1 MRILRLFREACCHLR
16 CCSLRKQRSRRL
28 SLLVMKGFL
37 VYILIFN
44 QMLWADSLPPASA
57 IASAHPLATAAG
69 EKIIHEGGNAFDAAV
84 AVSAVLA
91 VVEPYACGLG
101 GGAMWLLYRA
111 TDQQML
117 LLDGRERAPEQAYW
131 RMLVADGV
139 HPGLLEQPEG
149 PRSAAIPGLPAGLVY
164 LAERYGRLPLRRS
177 LRPAIDHAR
186 RGFETSPQYRRFSM
200 ESEAM
205 LARYPDS
212 ARIYLREDR
221 APAIGSRIVQKDLAR
236 SLQLLAERGMA
247 GFYQGQLAEQLVQ
260 ELRTSGGIWTLK
272 DLADYRPVLRQPL
285 ISTYGELRIVTAPPP
300 SAGGVV
306 LSQALK
312 ILEHFELAGISSV
325 ERNHL
330 VIESLRRAFRE
341 PVVYLGDPDFTSI
354 PVNRLLDSDYIDGL
368 ALTIEPDRA
377 TPSIEIG
384 DTPGM
389 NADSMQTTHFS
400 VIDRE
405 GNRVSG
411 TLGLN
416 RLFGSGYVVPGTG
429 ILLNNSMEN
438 FSAPPSGNAQDPQE
452 LDHANV
458 LEPGKRPLT
467 TMTPVFLETADRI
480 AILGSPGGNRIIS
493 SLLLA
498 VLDFAERMPV
508 ETWVAMPRFH
518 HQYLPDIVS
527 FEMPAFSQEE
537 LNQLRRLGHRLE
549 GTSQLFGDM
558 QAILWDRRLGVVS
571 AASDPRGEGTA
582 RVFER

>member
-1 MRILRLFREACCHLR
+1 MRILRLIRTVR
-16 CCSLRKQRSRRL
+16 DTVRSFSVRPKRSGRP
-28 SLLVMKGFL
+28 SLLVLKWFVL
-37 VYILIFN
+37 YLLFFS
-44 QMLWADSLPPASA
+44 QMAWADTLPPASA

-69 EKIIHEGGNAFDAAV
+69 EKIIRAGGNAFDAAV
-84 AVSAVLA
+84 AVSAALA

-101 GGAMWLLYRA
+101 GGAMWLLYSA
-111 TDQQML
+111 ADQQML
-117 LLDGRERAPEQAYW
+117 LLDGRERAPEQAHW
-131 RMLVADGV
+131 RMLISNGAQPGV
-139 HPGLLEQPEG
+139 LEHPEG

-164 LAERYGRLPLRRS
+164 LAEKYGRLPLRRT
-177 LRPAIDHAR
+177 LRPAIDYAS
-186 RGFETSPQYRRFSM
+186 RGFETSPQYLRFSQ
-200 ESEAM
+200 ESEAL
-205 LARYPDS
+205 LAGYPDS
-212 ARIYLREDR
+212 ARIYLREER
-221 APAIGSRIVQKDLAR
+221 APAVGVRIVQKDLAR
-236 SLQLLAERGMA
+236 SLRLLAEQGMA
-247 GFYQGQLAEQLVQ
+247 GFYQGPLAERLVQ
-260 ELRTSGGIWTLK
+260 ELRIAGGIWTLK
-272 DLADYRPVLRQPL
+272 DLADYRPVLRRPL

-354 PVNRLLDSDYIDGL
+354 PVKRLLDSDYIDGL

-377 TPSIEIG
+377 TPSVEIG

-438 FSAPPSGNAQDPQE
+438 FSAPSSGIAQDPQE

-467 TMTPVFLETADRI
+467 TMTPVFLETEDRI

-508 ETWVAMPRFH
+508 ETLVGMPRFH
-518 HQYLPDIVS
+518 HQYLPDVVS
-527 FEMPAFSQEE
+527 FEIPAFSQEE

-558 QAILWDRRLGVVS
+558 QAILWDRGLGVVS